1 MPPRLP
7 ALQRLGSA
15 NLCLRPAAAKPTV
28 PNYLPIVQTAN
39 LSQKEKKR
47 IAKQDPYRHAQAMQR
62 KNANVKRQEV
72 LQAKRTEEWGDPLWG
87 KTTPFVES
95 FSQLGQDGIEMVPKQ
110 SEGRSRQGPKAPVLR
125 NHFLVNSE
133 LEEAAHQAFT
143 LSKPI
148 VGLVEGQIDPETA
161 AQQEKEHLE
170 KHKKA
175 VEALR
180 RITSIENSSSRDRF
194 HINVRRII
202 NELGRHE
209 TDKVLA
215 PKPKAINS
223 SDEPKPGRA
232 GPDTGSSEVQIGIL
246 TAKIRNLAGVLQQNR
261 GYKDKHNRRNLRLL
275 LHRRQK
281 LLKYMERKERGSE
294 RWTNMIEKLG
304 ITPAMWKE
312 QIVM

>member
-7 ALQRLGSA
+7 ALQRLGTA
-15 NLCLRPAAAKPTV
+15 NLCLRPAAAKPAV
-28 PNYLPIVQTAN
+28 PNFLPIVQTAN

-62 KNANVKRQEV
+62 KNANLKRQET
-72 LQAKRTEEWGDPLWG
+72 LQATRTEEWGDPLWG

-95 FSQLGQDGIEMVPKQ
+95 LATLGQ
-110 SEGRSRQGPKAPVLR
+110 EGTDTAPQPSTGKAHQGPKPAVLR
-125 NHFLVNSE
+125 NHFLVDSE
-133 LEEAAHQAFT
+133 LEEAAHQAFM
-143 LSKPI
+143 LSKPV
-148 VGLVEGQIDPETA
+148 VGLVEGQIDPEKA
-161 AQQEKEHLE
+161 EQQEKEHVE

-202 NELGRHE
+202 SELGRHE

-215 PKPKAINS
+215 PKPKSINS

-246 TAKIRNLAGVLQQNR
+246 TAKIRNLATVLQNNR